1 VPNRT
6 VGETGKV
13 RLFLSSFRLDD
24 TWRELPDLVGAG
36 ARTAVVLNA
45 LDNVPDFPRA
55 DWMEAERSALA
66 ALGLRAFE
74 LDLRTCVGRPDA
86 LRSALAG
93 VGLVWVTGGNVF
105 VLREA
110 MRRSGLDAVLLERLR
125 ADTVAY
131 GGYSAGACVAGP
143 TLRGIEL
150 VDDVGAVSKPIWDGL
165 GLVDFS
171 IAPHYRSAHPD
182 AEPVE
187 RVVAYFETRA
197 MPFRAVRDG
206 EAIVV
211 RDGTSELVGSPTS

>member
-1 VPNRT
+1 M
-6 VGETGKV
+6 
-13 RLFLSSFRLDD
+13 RLFLSSFRLNDAS
-24 TWRELPDLVGAG
+24 RELPELAGAG

-45 LDNVPDFPRA
+45 LDNVPGFPRA
-55 DWMEAERSALA
+55 DWMEAERRVLL

-74 LDLRTCVGRPDA
+74 LDLRDCVGRPDA
-86 LRSALAG
+86 LRAALDG
-93 VGLVWVTGGNVF
+93 VGLVWATGGNVF

-110 MRRSGLDAVLLERLR
+110 MRRSGLDAVLHERLR
-125 ADTVAY
+125 EDTVAY

-150 VDDVGAVSKPIWDGL
+150 VDDVGAVSEPIWDGL
-165 GLVDFS
+165 RLVEFS

-182 AEPVE
+182 AELIE
-187 RVVAYFETRA
+187 RVVAYFEAHA

-211 RDGTSELVGSPTS
+211 RDGALQLVGCPTG